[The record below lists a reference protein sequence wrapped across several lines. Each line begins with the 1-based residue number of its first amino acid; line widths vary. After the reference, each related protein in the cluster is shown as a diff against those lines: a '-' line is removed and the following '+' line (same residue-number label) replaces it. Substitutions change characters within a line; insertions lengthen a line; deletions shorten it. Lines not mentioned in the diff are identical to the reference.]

1 MTSTDLLAG
10 ATEARA
16 RELSRDLEEPDW
28 LLDERLDAVRLV
40 ADLPDESNTLWTT
53 YLDLRPVRFADVTPH
68 AAADRGLVPVVADD
82 AALPDGAAALIH
94 VAAGRVVGR
103 ARSQQAAEAGVFVG
117 TFTEA
122 LSRPGL
128 AGLLRSAIEGGRSI
142 GSDDRFGQ
150 VSRAIA
156 SMGFVVHVPDGVEL
170 EGPIVV
176 RWTVAEPGT
185 ALVGRTVV
193 ILGERAR
200 AGLLEELEGAEGGL
214 PDRDGLDADTAI
226 VQSQWWGTTEA
237 MLGDGS
243 SLDVAG
249 LQDFGAATVSFVSR
263 TATTGRDAALTWA
276 LAHVGGAWSKSRID
290 NHLVGQGSSV
300 HQAEIAFG
308 GASQIVD
315 LSSYTHHTGTDTTG
329 DLLSKGV
336 FQDRAR
342 AYIKGLIRI
351 DRSAH
356 GTDSY
361 LGEFGM
367 LLAKKAR
374 SVTIPSLEIDQP
386 DVRRASHA
394 SSVAPIDESQV
405 FYAMTRGLSEDE
417 ARKAITLAF
426 LEPVVARIPL
436 PAVQERLRARLELK
450 WVEAHGGSVE
460 GIASE
465 GVLTG
470 SSAA

>member
-1 MTSTDLLAG
+1 MAQ
-10 ATEARA
+10 
-16 RELSRDLEEPDW
+16 
-28 LLDERLDAVRLV
+28 
-40 ADLPDESNTLWTT
+40 LPE
-53 YLDLRPVRFADVTPH
+53 
-68 AAADRGLVPVVADD
+68 
-82 AALPDGAAALIH
+82 GAAALVHIT
-94 VAAGRVVGR
+94 AGRVVGR
-103 ARSQQAAEAGVFVG
+103 ACSQQALEAGVFVG
-117 TFTEA
+117 TFAEA
-122 LSRPGL
+122 LRQPRL
-128 AGLLRSAIEGGRSI
+128 AALVRTAIEGGRSI

-156 SMGFVVHVPDGVEL
+156 SIGIVVHVPDGVEL
-170 EGPIVV
+170 DGPIVV
-176 RWTVAEPGT
+176 RWTVSEPGT
-185 ALVGRTVV
+185 AVVGRTVV

-200 AGLLEELEGAEGGL
+200 AGLLEELEGAAAEDLGTLAG
-214 PDRDGLDADTAI
+214 PNVEAA
-226 VQSQWWGTTEA
+226 VAQSQWWGTTEA
-237 MLGDGS
+237 VLGDGA

-249 LQDFGAATVSFVSR
+249 LQDFGPTTVGFVSR

-300 HQAEIAFG
+300 HQADIAFG

-405 FYAMTRGLSEDE
+405 FYAMTRGLSQDE

-436 PAVQERLRARLELK
+436 PEVQERLRARLERK
-450 WVEAHGGSVE
+450 WLEAHGGSME

>member
-1 MTSTDLLAG
+1 MACV
-10 ATEARA
+10 
-16 RELSRDLEEPDW
+16 P
-28 LLDERLDAVRLV
+28 
-40 ADLPDESNTLWTT
+40 
-53 YLDLRPVRFADVTPH
+53 
-68 AAADRGLVPVVADD
+68 AAADD
-82 AALPDGAAALIH
+82 APLPEGAAALIH
-94 VAAGRVVGR
+94 IADGRVVGR
-103 ARSQQAAEAGVFVG
+103 ARSQQALEAGVFVG

-122 LSRPGL
+122 LRRPRL
-128 AGLLRSAIEGGRSI
+128 AALLRSAVEGGRSI
-142 GSDDRFGQ
+142 GADDRFGQ

-156 SMGFVVHVPDGVEL
+156 SIGIVVHVPDGVEL
-170 EGPIVV
+170 DGPIVV

-200 AGLLEELEGAEGGL
+200 AGLLEELEGAAADLET
-214 PDRDGLDADTAI
+214 DADPDAEADI
-226 VQSQWWGTTEA
+226 AQSQWWGTTEA
-237 MLGDGS
+237 VLGDGS
-243 SLDVAG
+243 ALDVAG
-249 LQDFGAATVSFVSR
+249 LQDFGPTTVGFVSR

-405 FYAMTRGLSEDE
+405 FYAMTRGLSQDE

-436 PAVQERLRARLELK
+436 PEVQERLRARLELK
-450 WVEAHGGSVE
+450 WVEAHGGAVE

>member
-1 MTSTDLLAG
+1 VTSTDLLAG
-10 ATEARA
+10 ATEAIA

-40 ADLPDESNTLWTT
+40 AALPDESNTLWTT
-53 YLDLRPVRFADVTPH
+53 YLDLRPVRFDDVTPGSAADH
-68 AAADRGLVPVVADD
+68 GLVPAAADD
-82 AALPDGAAALIH
+82 AVLPDGAAALIH
-94 VAAGRVVGR
+94 IDAGRVVSR
-103 ARSQQAAEAGVFVG
+103 ARSGHAIEAGVFVG
-117 TFTEA
+117 TFAEA
-122 LSRPGL
+122 LRRPKL
-128 AGLLRSAIEGGRSI
+128 AALLRSAIDGGRSI

-156 SMGFVVHVPDGVEL
+156 SIGILVHVPDGVEL
-170 EGPIVV
+170 DGPIVV

-185 ALVGRTVV
+185 ALVGRTVI

-200 AGLLEELEGAEGGL
+200 AGLLEELEGAVQPEPHAGH
-214 PDRDGLDADTAI
+214 DAGAI
-226 VQSQWWGTTEA
+226 GVQSQWWGTTEA
-237 MLGDGS
+237 VLGDGS
-243 SLDVAG
+243 ALDVAG
-249 LQDFGAATVSFVSR
+249 LQDFGPTTVSFVSR
-263 TATTGRDAALTWA
+263 TAVTGRDAALTWA

-405 FYAMTRGLSEDE
+405 FYAMTRGLSQDE

-436 PAVQERLRARLELK
+436 PEVQDRLRARLELK